1 MRRVTAC
8 VVSQDPTDD
17 MTELLRS
24 QGADGPEA
32 ESSAVLPD
40 VAIIQPST
48 GRERNHASNSAAAT
62 GTSLLSPSVEVV
74 DSQDQ
79 ESARR
84 HRPDDQQDEQ
94 RPLNTDNDEIFKYG
108 ASHVVKLFVPVSLC
122 MLIVI
127 ITIKTTSSYTPGGA
141 TWAYTPFTED
151 KPTNTQRILFSLA
164 NTFIFMG
171 FVITATIVLILLYK
185 FKCYKIIHGW
195 LILTTLMLLFFFLY
209 SYLSSISTSLNRPID
224 MISICFLTWNIGV
237 VGMFCIHWKGPLRL
251 QQAYLI
257 LMSAL
262 LALVFYKF
270 LPDWTGWLILGVIS
284 IWDLIA
290 VLCPKGPLRILV
302 ETAQERGEPIF
313 PALIYS
319 STVVYMVTAVDPP
332 SEPQFAAIN
341 ATSTD
346 PANDVHEPL
355 TEQQRNDRAAA
366 RNNNARRQLIPRND
380 VPQTAERQEP
390 ARYIVERSN
399 SPVVDDDDDEKGV
412 KLGLGDFIFYSILLA
427 KASALGDWNVT
438 IACYVSLL
446 IGLCL
451 TLLLLAMFRK
461 ALPALPISITF
472 GLILY
477 FSTVYIMGPFSAE
490 LSLGQVFI

>member
-1 MRRVTAC
+1 MQRWINTEINLA
-8 VVSQDPTDD
+8 DDDD
-17 MTELLRS
+17 MTELVNPQADDVLINCNERS
-24 QGADGPEA
+24 NVA
-32 ESSAVLPD
+32 SVPD
-40 VAIIQPST
+40 VAIIQGST
-48 GRERNHASNSAAAT
+48 TVGENISSNAAVATTASTHAR
-62 GTSLLSPSVEVV
+62 VEAI
-74 DSQDQ
+74 DPQDHD
-79 ESARR
+79 RPHR
-84 HRPDDQQDEQ
+84 HQSDGNNDEQ
-94 RPLNTDNDEIFKYG
+94 RPLNNENEEIFKYG

-127 ITIKTTSSYTPGGA
+127 ITIKTTSTYTPGGA

-171 FVITATIVLILLYK
+171 FVITATVILILLYK

-209 SYLSSISTSLNRPID
+209 SYFSSISASLNQPID
-224 MISICFLTWNIGV
+224 MITICFITWNVGV
-237 VGMFCIHWKGPLRL
+237 VGMFCIHWKGPLRV

-319 STVVYMVTAVDPP
+319 STVVYMVTAIDSP
-332 SEPQFAAIN
+332 SEPEFTPI
-341 ATSTD
+341 ATATNTAVNVD
-346 PANDVHEPL
+346 APL
-355 TEQQRNDRAAA
+355 TEEQRNERART
-366 RNNNARRQLIPRND
+366 RNNNARRQLIPRSD
-380 VPQTAERQEP
+380 VPQTEERREQP
-390 ARYIVERSN
+390 RYVVERSN
-399 SPVVDDDDDEKGV
+399 SPVPVEDDDEKGV

-438 IACYVSLL
+438 VACYLSLL

-451 TLLLLAMFRK
+451 TLLLLAIFRK

-477 FSTVYIMGPFSAE
+477 FSTVYI
-490 LSLGQVFI
+490 I

>member
-1 MRRVTAC
+1 MRRLIDD
-8 VVSQDPTDD
+8 SQDSPDE
-17 MTELLRS
+17 MTELLKS
-24 QGADGPEA
+24 QADDTIIDGPERPN
-32 ESSAVLPD
+32 VTNLPD
-40 VAIIQPST
+40 VAIIQTST
-48 GRERNHASNSAAAT
+48 NAENISSNAAA
-62 GTSLLSPSVEVV
+62 SACSHSRVEAI
-74 DSQDQ
+74 DPQDH
-79 ESARR
+79 EPTRR
-84 HRPDDQQDEQ
+84 HRRDGQSDEQ
-94 RPLNTDNDEIFKYG
+94 RPLNIEHEEIFKYG
-108 ASHVVKLFVPVSLC
+108 ASHVVKLFVPVSIC

-171 FVITATIVLILLYK
+171 FVITATVILIVLYK

-209 SYLSSISTSLNRPID
+209 SYFSSISASLNRPID
-224 MISICFLTWNIGV
+224 MITICFITWNIGV
-237 VGMFCIHWKGPLRL
+237 VGMFCIHWKGPLRV

-302 ETAQERGEPIF
+302 ETAHERGEPIF

-319 STVVYMVTAVDPP
+319 STMVYMVTAVDPP
-332 SEPQFAAIN
+332 GEPQFAPDNNTNTNTAVN
-341 ATSTD
+341 VDATLTD
-346 PANDVHEPL
+346 E
-355 TEQQRNDRAAA
+355 QRNQRAEI
-366 RNNNARRQLIPRND
+366 RNNNARRQLIPRSD
-380 VPQTAERQEP
+380 VPQTDTRRES
-390 ARYIVERSN
+390 ARYVVERSN
-399 SPVVDDDDDEKGV
+399 SPVLDDDDDEKGV

-451 TLLLLAMFRK
+451 TLLLLAIIRK

-477 FSTVYIMGPFSAE
+477 FSTVYIIGPFSAE
-490 LSLGQVFI
+490 LNLGQVFI

>member
-1 MRRVTAC
+1 MRRLIDD
-8 VVSQDPTDD
+8 SQDSSDE
-17 MTELLRS
+17 MTELLKS
-24 QGADGPEA
+24 QGDDTVIDGHERPDITN
-32 ESSAVLPD
+32 LPA
-40 VAIIQPST
+40 VAIIQTPANAENISSDAA
-48 GRERNHASNSAAAT
+48 GASSNS
-62 GTSLLSPSVEVV
+62 PVEVI
-74 DSQDQ
+74 DSQDRDHT
-79 ESARR
+79 RR
-84 HRPDDQQDEQ
+84 HRRDGQPEEQ
-94 RPLNTDNDEIFKYG
+94 RPLNNEHEEIFKYG

-127 ITIKTTSSYTPGGA
+127 LTIKTTSSYTPGGA

-151 KPTNTQRILFSLA
+151 KQTNTQRILFSLA

-171 FVITATIVLILLYK
+171 FVITATVILILLYK

-209 SYLSSISTSLNRPID
+209 SYLSSISASLNRPID
-224 MISICFLTWNIGV
+224 MITICFVTWNIGV
-237 VGMFCIHWKGPLRL
+237 VGMFCIHWKGPLRI

-270 LPDWTGWLILGVIS
+270 LPEWTGWLILGVIS

-290 VLCPKGPLRILV
+290 VLCPRGPLRILV

-319 STVVYMVTAVDPP
+319 STMVYMVTAVDPP
-332 SEPQFAAIN
+332 GEPQFSPDSIN
-341 ATSTD
+341 TNSIAVNVD
-346 PANDVHEPL
+346 EPL
-355 TEQQRNDRAAA
+355 SEEQRAQRAEI
-366 RNNNARRQLIPRND
+366 RNSNARRQLIPRSD
-380 VPQTAERQEP
+380 VPETERRQEP
-390 ARYIVERSN
+390 ARYVVERSN
-399 SPVVDDDDDEKGV
+399 SPVINDDDDDEKGV

-451 TLLLLAMFRK
+451 TLLLLAIFRK
-461 ALPALPISITF
+461 ALPALPISIAF

-477 FSTVYIMGPFSAE
+477 FSTVHVIGPFSAE

>member
-1 MRRVTAC
+1 MCVCLNFFLLLINQRPNITA
-8 VVSQDPTDD
+8 V
-17 MTELLRS
+17 
-24 QGADGPEA
+24 
-32 ESSAVLPD
+32 PD
-40 VAIIQPST
+40 VAIIQTST
-48 GRERNHASNSAAAT
+48 GGQNVSSNAAT
-62 GTSLLSPSVEVV
+62 GASATSTTHHVHAV
-74 DSQDQ
+74 DPQDRD
-79 ESARR
+79 ETHRHRR
-84 HRPDDQQDEQ
+84 HGHPEEQ
-94 RPLNTDNDEIFKYG
+94 RPLNNEHQEIFKYG
-108 ASHVVKLFVPVSLC
+108 ASHVVKLFVPVSIC

-127 ITIKTTSSYTPGGA
+127 LTIKTTSSYTPGGA

-171 FVITATIVLILLYK
+171 FVIAATIILILLYK

-209 SYLSSISTSLNRPID
+209 SYFSSISIALNRPID
-224 MISICFLTWNIGV
+224 MITICFLTWNIGV
-237 VGMFCIHWKGPLRL
+237 VGMFCIHWKGPLRV

-319 STVVYMVTAVDPP
+319 STVVYMVMAVDTPP
-332 SEPQFAAIN
+332 VEPQLSSLNSSETPAA
-341 ATSTD
+341 TPSV
-346 PANDVHEPL
+346 NDDEPVM
-355 TEQQRNDRAAA
+355 TEEQRNARAAA
-366 RNNNARRQLIPRND
+366 RNSNARNQLIPRGDLPETAARRAAARD
-380 VPQTAERQEP
+380 V
-390 ARYIVERSN
+390 VERSN
-399 SPVVDDDDDEKGV
+399 SPIFDDDDDEKGV

-438 IACYVSLL
+438 VACYVSLL

-451 TLLLLAMFRK
+451 TLLLLAILRK

-472 GLILY
+472 GLVLY
-477 FSTVYIMGPFSAE
+477 FSTVYIIGPFSAE

>member
-1 MRRVTAC
+1 MHRLIDDN
-8 VVSQDPTDD
+8 QDSPDE
-17 MTELLRS
+17 MTELLKS
-24 QGADGPEA
+24 QDNDTIIDGPERPNITN
-32 ESSAVLPD
+32 LPD
-40 VAIIQPST
+40 VAIIQTST
-48 GRERNHASNSAAAT
+48 DGENISSNAAAT
-62 GTSLLSPSVEVV
+62 ASSHSRVEAI
-74 DSQDQ
+74 DPQDH
-79 ESARR
+79 ETTHR
-84 HRPDDQQDEQ
+84 HRRNEQPDEQ
-94 RPLNTDNDEIFKYG
+94 RPLNIEHEEIFKYG

-151 KPTNTQRILFSLA
+151 KSTNTQRILFSLA

-171 FVITATIVLILLYK
+171 FVITATVILILLYK

-209 SYLSSISTSLNRPID
+209 SYFSSISASLNRPID
-224 MISICFLTWNIGV
+224 MITICFITWNIGA
-237 VGMFCIHWKGPLRL
+237 VGMFCIHWKGPLPI

-257 LMSAL
+257 FMSAL

-302 ETAQERGEPIF
+302 ETAHERGEQIF

-319 STVVYMVTAVDPP
+319 STMVYMVTAVDPP
-332 SEPQFAAIN
+332 PREPQFAPDNVDTNMAVN
-341 ATSTD
+341 VDETL
-346 PANDVHEPL
+346 NE
-355 TEQQRNDRAAA
+355 EQRNQRAAI
-366 RNNNARRQLIPRND
+366 RNNNARRQLIPRSD
-380 VPQTAERQEP
+380 VPQTATRREP
-390 ARYIVERSN
+390 ARYVVERSN
-399 SPVVDDDDDEKGV
+399 SPVIDDDDDDEKGV

-451 TLLLLAMFRK
+451 TLLLLAIIRK

-472 GLILY
+472 GLVLY
-477 FSTVYIMGPFSAE
+477 FSTVYIIGPFSAE
-490 LSLGQVFI
+490 LNLGQVFI

>member
-1 MRRVTAC
+1 
-8 VVSQDPTDD
+8 
-17 MTELLRS
+17 MTELLHSQADNILINDYERS
-24 QGADGPEA
+24 DV
-32 ESSAVLPD
+32 AVLPD
-40 VAIIQPST
+40 VAIIQTST
-48 GRERNHASNSAAAT
+48 TGENVSSNAAT
-62 GTSLLSPSVEVV
+62 ASSHARVEPV
-74 DSQDQ
+74 DPQDH
-79 ESARR
+79 ETTRR
-84 HRPDDQQDEQ
+84 HRRDGNPEEQ
-94 RPLNTDNDEIFKYG
+94 RPLNNDHEEIFKYG

-127 ITIKTTSSYTPGGA
+127 LTIKTTSSYTPGGA

-151 KPTNTQRILFSLA
+151 KPTNTQKILFSLA

-171 FVITATIVLILLYK
+171 FVITATVILILLYK

-209 SYLSSISTSLNRPID
+209 SYFSSISASLNRPID
-224 MISICFLTWNIGV
+224 MITICFITWNIGV
-237 VGMFCIHWKGPLRL
+237 VGMFCVHWKGPLRI

-257 LMSAL
+257 MMSAL

-302 ETAQERGEPIF
+302 ETAQERNEPIF

-319 STVVYMVTAVDPP
+319 STMVYMITAVDPP
-332 SEPQFAAIN
+332 AEPEFTPVSVN
-341 ATSTD
+341 STTAVNVD
-346 PANDVHEPL
+346 EPL
-355 TEQQRNDRAAA
+355 TDEQRNERATV
-366 RNNNARRQLIPRND
+366 RNNNARRQLIPRAD
-380 VPQTAERQEP
+380 VPQTEGRREP
-390 ARYIVERSN
+390 ARYVVERSN
-399 SPVVDDDDDEKGV
+399 SPVPDDDDDEKGV

-438 IACYVSLL
+438 IACYLSLL

-451 TLLLLAMFRK
+451 TLLLLAIFRK

-472 GLILY
+472 GLVLY
-477 FSTVYIMGPFSAE
+477 FSTVYIIGPFTAE
-490 LSLGQVFI
+490 LSTGQVFI

>member
-1 MRRVTAC
+1 MRRL
-8 VVSQDPTDD
+8 TDNPED
-17 MTELLRS
+17 SPDEMTELLRT
-24 QGADGPEA
+24 QDN
-32 ESSAVLPD
+32 D
-40 VAIIQPST
+40 VFVAGQETST
-48 GRERNHASNSAAAT
+48 GGDHRLLNADTGASAA
-62 GTSLLSPSVEVV
+62 GTNSHVHAV
-74 DSQDQ
+74 DPQDRT
-79 ESARR
+79 ETHRSRR
-84 HRPDDQQDEQ
+84 NGNPEEQ
-94 RPLNTDNDEIFKYG
+94 RPLNNEHQEIFKYG
-108 ASHVVKLFVPVSLC
+108 ASHVVKLFVPVSIC

-127 ITIKTTSSYTPGGA
+127 LTIKTTSSYTPGGA

-171 FVITATIVLILLYK
+171 FVITATIILILLYK

-209 SYLSSISTSLNRPID
+209 SYFSSISASLNRPID
-224 MISICFLTWNIGV
+224 MITISFLTWNIGV
-237 VGMFCIHWKGPLRL
+237 VGMFCIHWKGPLRV

-319 STVVYMVTAVDPP
+319 STVVYMVAAVDPP
-332 SEPQFAAIN
+332 TEPQFTTLN
-341 ATSTD
+341 TSEATASPVNTD
-346 PANDVHEPL
+346 EPL
-355 TEQQRNDRAAA
+355 MTEEQRNARATV
-366 RNNNARRQLIPRND
+366 RNNNARNQLIPRGD
-380 VPQTAERQEP
+380 LPETAARRP
-390 ARYIVERSN
+390 AAREVVERSN
-399 SPVVDDDDDEKGV
+399 SPIFEEDDDEKGV

-438 IACYVSLL
+438 VACYVSLL

-451 TLLLLAMFRK
+451 TLLLLAIFRK

-477 FSTVYIMGPFSAE
+477 FATVYIIGPFSAE

>member
-1 MRRVTAC
+1 MRRLIVEND
-8 VVSQDPTDD
+8 QDSPDE
-17 MTELLRS
+17 MTELLNS
-24 QGADGPEA
+24 QADDILITDHEMPHA
-32 ESSAVLPD
+32 AVLPD
-40 VAIIQPST
+40 VAIIQTSAI
-48 GRERNHASNSAAAT
+48 GENISSNAAT
-62 GTSLLSPSVEVV
+62 ASSHSRVEAI
-74 DSQDQ
+74 DPQDQ
-79 ESARR
+79 ETTHR
-84 HRPDDQQDEQ
+84 HRRDGNSDEQ
-94 RPLNTDNDEIFKYG
+94 RPLNSDHEEIFKYG
-108 ASHVVKLFVPVSLC
+108 ASHVVKLFVPVSIC

-127 ITIKTTSSYTPGGA
+127 LTIKTTSSYTPGGA

-171 FVITATIVLILLYK
+171 FVITATIILILLYK

-195 LILTTLMLLFFFLY
+195 LILTTLMLLFFFQY
-209 SYLSSISTSLNRPID
+209 SYFSSISASLNRPID
-224 MISICFLTWNIGV
+224 MITICFITWNIGV
-237 VGMFCIHWKGPLRL
+237 VGMFCIHWQGPLRV

-319 STVVYMVTAVDPP
+319 STIVYMITAVDPP
-332 SEPQFAAIN
+332 SEPQYTSIN
-341 ATSTD
+341 TNTNNAVNVD
-346 PANDVHEPL
+346 EPL
-355 TEQQRNDRAAA
+355 TEEQRNERVIT
-366 RNNNARRQLIPRND
+366 RNNNARRQLIPRSD
-380 VPQTAERQEP
+380 VPQNGTRREP
-390 ARYIVERSN
+390 ARYVIERSN
-399 SPVVDDDDDEKGV
+399 SPVPDDDDDEKGV

-451 TLLLLAMFRK
+451 TLLLLAIFRK

-472 GLILY
+472 GLVLY
-477 FSTVYIMGPFSAE
+477 FSTVYIIGPFSAE
-490 LSLGQVFI
+490 LSLEQVFI